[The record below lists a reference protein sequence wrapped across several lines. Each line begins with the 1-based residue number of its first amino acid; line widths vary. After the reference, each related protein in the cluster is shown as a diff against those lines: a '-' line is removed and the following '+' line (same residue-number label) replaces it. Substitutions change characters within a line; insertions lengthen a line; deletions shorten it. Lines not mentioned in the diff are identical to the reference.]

1 MTSEIDRNYLKDL
14 KLSAERED
22 AIYDTR
28 TAEFFAESLEHGMRI
43 YDIATDLTAGF
54 RRISADALIAD
65 SRIIQTLRYS
75 MAPTFSQ
82 MKMGQIVGMHSTA
95 DFENHRTTRGSKMAR
110 LQLVAEAICDRVNQR
125 ICHPRFP
132 WLADPSLDTQTN
144 RTVAKAITCNL
155 AADQSAQTK
164 YRTFRKRMQES
175 AIEAKLKEMGYGQS
189 PSTATISKNSDL
201 NPGQY
206 RTESRIVGGREIQK
220 ADIVFRSIQTGN
232 LVLVEAKAVGVQ
244 LDATKRVK
252 ECCNK
257 ASDWRSSQELGEPTV
272 VAVLAGHFTA
282 TTLANLKASDVKVV
296 WEHRLDMLEGL

>member
-1 MTSEIDRNYLKDL
+1 
-14 KLSAERED
+14 
-22 AIYDTR
+22 
-28 TAEFFAESLEHGMRI
+28 MRI
-43 YDIATDLTAGF
+43 YDIANDLTDGF
-54 RRISADALIAD
+54 RRISADAVIAD

-75 MAPTFSQ
+75 MAPAFSQ
-82 MKMGQIVGMHSTA
+82 MKMGQVVGISSTA
-95 DFENHRTTRGSKMAR
+95 GFEKHKATRGRTMAR
-110 LQLVAEAICDRVNQR
+110 LRLVAAAICDRVSQR

-132 WLADPSLDTQTN
+132 WLADPSLDTKAN
-144 RTVAKAITCNL
+144 RAIAKAITCNL

-164 YRTFRKRMQES
+164 YRTFRKHMQES
-175 AIEAKLKEMGYGQS
+175 AIEAKLKELGYVQS
-189 PSTATISKNSDL
+189 PSTTPISRYSDL
-201 NPGQY
+201 VPGQY

-220 ADIVFRSIQTGN
+220 ADIVYRSTRTGN

-257 ASDWRSSQELGEPTV
+257 ASDWRSSRELREPTV
-272 VAVLAGHFTA
+272 IAVLAGHFTA